1 MFNSLMWD
9 RDEGDGDT
17 SAIFSAMTAPANS
30 SSRMLCLD
38 PTMTLEQRS
47 LKVFLKY
54 FSIHQDASSTLEAES
69 CQHSDSLPALWSQ
82 EPCHHHD
89 TDTQDSHGPLHSL
102 GDNTSGHNGWW
113 QRTDTSSMSD
123 TEGLELG
130 RLLSRRVE
138 TMTRIRDKEMRAG
151 GDAGGNKET
160 KTKESEMRCFV
171 ENVFNE
177 NVLYWR
183 QCCHG
188 HPRFVGGDDDIDKL
202 PWQDMKY
209 LGCYCC

>member
-1 MFNSLMWD
+1 MLAPLS
-9 RDEGDGDT
+9 RQRVAST
-17 SAIFSAMTAPANS
+17 AIAF
-30 SSRMLCLD
+30 
-38 PTMTLEQRS
+38 Q
-47 LKVFLKY
+47 
-54 FSIHQDASSTLEAES
+54 ASGA
-69 CQHSDSLPALWSQ
+69 
-82 EPCHHHD
+82 CHHHD
-89 TDTQDSHGPLHSL
+89 TNTQDSHGPLHSL

-130 RLLSRRVE
+130 RLLSRREE

-151 GDAGGNKET
+151 GDTGSNKET
-160 KTKESEMRCFV
+160 KTNESEMRCFD

-188 HPRFVGGDDDIDKL
+188 HPSLWAEMTIL
-202 PWQDMKY
+202 TSY
-209 LGCYCC
+209 LGKI